1 MSGQPLARAFRQI
14 SGLTGLSRILGFG
27 RDVVFAAFLGA
38 GLAADAFV
46 VALKLPNM
54 FRRLTAEGAMA
65 NAFVPAYASMREA
78 GGDTAATSACRRGPD
93 DAVCRPL
100 RACCSWRDLHA
111 GDHIGF
117 GARDLSTH
125 LTGWMPPSRWRG

>member
-27 RDVVFAAFLGA
+27 RDVVFATFLGS
-38 GLAADAFV
+38 GPAADAFI

-65 NAFVPAYASMREA
+65 NAFVPAYAAMRETE
-78 GGDTAATSACRRGPD
+78 GDAAATRLAGEVQTTLF
-93 DAVCRPL
+93 AVLCGL
-100 RACCSWRDLHA
+100 VVL
-111 GDHIGF
+111 G
-117 GARDLSTH
+117 
-125 LTGWMPPSRWRG
+125 